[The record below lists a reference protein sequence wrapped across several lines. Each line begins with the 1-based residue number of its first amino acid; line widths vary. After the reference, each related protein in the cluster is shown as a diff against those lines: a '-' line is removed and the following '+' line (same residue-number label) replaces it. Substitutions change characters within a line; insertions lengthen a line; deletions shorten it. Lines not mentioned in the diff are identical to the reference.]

1 MAHRFG
7 VQDADGIHG
16 AYSYRPL
23 AATACSYC
31 GAAAGAYCAMPDGS
45 QRARVHSAR
54 IESWK
59 RSRAQGQ
66 WVAELLTS
74 NSALDLHAGD
84 VVLVKSGIQRGR
96 LEILRRLS
104 DGHDPEASV
113 SPDSTR
119 FIRESTEA
127 ERKVTA
133 RRVLSQS
140 AREDEAAVRLYERGY
155 SRIMATMA

>member
-16 AYSYRPL
+16 ASPYRPL

-31 GAAAGAYCAMPDGS
+31 GAEAGTYCAMPDGS
-45 QRARVHSAR
+45 QRARVHSVR

-59 RSRAQGQ
+59 RSRTQGQ
-66 WVAELLTS
+66 WVAELLKG
-74 NSALDLHAGD
+74 NPKLDLHAGD
-84 VVLVKSGIQRGR
+84 VVLLKSGVQRGR

-104 DGHDPEASV
+104 DGHDPEAAI

-119 FIRESTEA
+119 FIRESTGA
-127 ERKVTA
+127 ERRVTA

-140 AREDEAAVRLYERGY
+140 AREDEAAVRLYERSY
-155 SRIMATMA
+155 ARNLAATA